1 MTLVRQANLL
11 QEALAMA
18 SHGWHV
24 FPCAVNG
31 KQPALRG
38 NWQDHA
44 TTDPAQVRNWWAS
57 RPYNIGLACGPS
69 GLVVV
74 DLDVPKEPGPATGA
88 EALASLCAGARQPC
102 PWSTF
107 TVSTPSGGQHLY
119 FQAPAHPISNS
130 AGRLAPHI
138 DIRAN
143 GGYVVAPGS
152 RISGRAYARHNNGRP
167 MPLPDWL
174 AARLRPQPP
183 PPSVRRE
190 VPHIGSTTSRDTAYA
205 MAALRDE
212 TDRVAAAVD
221 GTRHDTLNRA
231 AFSLGQLVG
240 SGLLPEVAVAT
251 SLADAARQSGLPERD
266 IPRIIHSGMTA
277 GARYPRVPRQDPPQ
291 RARPR
296 RPQLPRDGPPRPP
309 CPRMAL

>member
-1 MTLVRQANLL
+1 MITGRQAELL
-11 QEALAMA
+11 QSALALA
-18 SHGWHV
+18 ARRWHV

-44 TTDPAQVRNWWAS
+44 TTDPAHIRNWWTS

-69 GLVVV
+69 SLVVV
-74 DLDVPKEPGPATGA
+74 DLDVPKGPGQATGA
-88 EALASLCAGARQPC
+88 EALARLCAEARQPC

-107 TVSTPSGGQHLY
+107 TVFTPSGGHHLY
-119 FQAPAHPISNS
+119 FQAPAHQVSNS

-138 DIRAN
+138 DIRAD

-152 RISGRAYARHNNGRP
+152 QISGRAYTRRNNARP

-174 AARLRPQPP
+174 GDRLRPQPP

-190 VPHIGSTTSRDTAYA
+190 VPCIATPTARDTAWA

-212 TDRVAAAVD
+212 TGRVAAAVD

-240 SGLLPEVAVAT
+240 AGLLPELAVAT

-266 IPRIIHSGMTA
+266 IPRIIHSGMTE
-277 GARYPRVPRQDPPQ
+277 GTRHPRSRRQDLPQ
-291 RARPR
+291 RPSPR

-309 CPRMAL
+309 SPRMAL